1 MNGTTTG
8 VGETISVLLVDDH
21 RILRE
26 GLRALFAAQ
35 PDIVVVG
42 DARDGVEALEQV
54 DTLAPDVVVMDLVMP
69 RMSGLEATARIRETH
84 PGVKILILSMYDDD
98 EYVQRVIQAGASG
111 YALKGVASD
120 ELVRA
125 IREVHRGSSFLQPAI
140 AAKLIEDY
148 VRRVRDDDGPP
159 ATNLSGEQPEGE
171 SGALT
176 QREREVL
183 ALIAA
188 GGTNQAVADTLGLSR
203 KTVESHRANIMHK
216 LGAHDV
222 TELVRYAVRTGL
234 IQID

>member
-1 MNGTTTG
+1 MSGTSAG
-8 VGETISVLLVDDH
+8 VGETIHVLLVDDH
-21 RILRE
+21 QILRD

-54 DTLAPDVVVMDLVMP
+54 DALTPDVVVMDLVMP
-69 RMSGLEATARIRETH
+69 RMNGIEATKRIHESH
-84 PGVKILILSMYDDD
+84 PGVKVLILSMYDDD
-98 EYVQRVIQAGASG
+98 EYVQRVIQAGAAG

-148 VRRVRDDDGPP
+148 VRRVRDDALP
-159 ATNLSGEQPEGE
+159 ATAPLEGE
-171 SGALT
+171 PGGDDEPLT

-183 ALIAA
+183 TLIAE
-188 GGTNQAVADTLGLSR
+188 GGTNQVVADALGLSR
-203 KTVESHRANIMHK
+203 KTVESHRANIMRK

-234 IQID
+234 INLG